1 MVQAMLFIRDG
12 CRSGRMQIGVSR
24 GDGSRVSLL
33 QTLLLHAESEYL
45 FLMSKSQNTK
55 TSTIAMG
62 VTLGLAAGAWGVR
75 KVQSFANKERVS
87 TMIDWERAREIATNM
102 NKTGTLT
109 AAERE
114 HLNHYYGELV
124 DQCIPIITEYTGV
137 QLPEAPDRTYAF
149 DRVDWINANLTGFQ
163 RLFAPIEAL
172 NETKQGRHI
181 FARAWHGVNQNLMT
195 YEVGL
200 LLGYMARRVMGQYDL
215 AMFGREPVTDPGKLY
230 FVEPNIR
237 GIEQKLGLPKE
248 DFRMWLAL
256 HETTHVFEFEAHPW
270 VRQHFNSLL
279 ERYMQFLQQDSEFLS
294 QGVRGLKVFADRI
307 KNPEGED
314 KPSSWMEA
322 IMDAD
327 QRALFNEMQAL
338 MSVIEGYSNHV
349 MNAVGKDLLANYDEI
364 SRKFEERQKMRS
376 QADQLFGRITGLNV
390 KLEQYRQGE
399 EFIDAVVE
407 CRGHSYAYK
416 VWDKPE
422 HLPSMVDLK
431 DPAAWIRRI
440 DQLTTV

>member
-1 MVQAMLFIRDG
+1 MA
-12 CRSGRMQIGVSR
+12 
-24 GDGSRVSLL
+24 
-33 QTLLLHAESEYL
+33 
-45 FLMSKSQNTK
+45 KSHNTK

-75 KVQSFANKERVS
+75 KVQSFANKERVT
-87 TMIDWERAREIATNM
+87 TMIDWERAREIATGM

-109 AAERE
+109 AVERDL
-114 HLNHYYGELV
+114 LNGYYGKLV
-124 DQCIPIITEYTGV
+124 DQCIPIITNYTGV
-137 QLPEAPDRTYAF
+137 ELPEAPDRTYAF
-149 DRVDWINANLTGFQ
+149 DRIDWINANLEGFQ

-172 NETKQGRHI
+172 NETKQGKN
-181 FARAWHGVNQNLMT
+181 FLARAWHGVNQNLMS

-237 GIEQKLGLPKE
+237 GIEQKLGLPKD

-270 VRQHFNSLL
+270 VRQHFNFLL
-279 ERYMQFLQQDSEFLS
+279 ERYMQFLQQDTEFLK

-307 KNPEGED
+307 KNPEGDD
-314 KPSSWMEA
+314 KPASWMEA

-327 QRALFNEMQAL
+327 QRALFNEMQAM

-349 MNAVGKDLLANYDEI
+349 MNAVGKDLLPNYEEI

-376 QADQLFGRITGLNV
+376 QADQLFGKLTGLNV

-399 EFIDAVVE
+399 EFVDAVVAK
-407 CRGHSYAYK
+407 RGHDFAYK

-422 HLPSMVDLK
+422 HLPSMAELK
-431 DPAAWIRRI
+431 DPDLWIARI
-440 DQLTTV
+440 DSLIGTYG